1 MVCCLWTKPSTRRY
15 YSPIIASERAGDSSA
30 HTVGY
35 RLDLP
40 NCAAAGGR
48 DLLGVWSWVYVDKAA
63 PPEIKEAFRLAG
75 IRGFSPSG
83 TFEQDDMDNWQEC
96 TQTGRGVIA
105 RRHMINMQMGLVHE
119 GFSDE
124 LGAWASDH
132 RISESNHREFYRRW
146 D

>member
-1 MVCCLWTKPSTRRY
+1 
-15 YSPIIASERAGDSSA
+15 
-30 HTVGY
+30 
-35 RLDLP
+35 
-40 NCAAAGGR
+40 
-48 DLLGVWSWVYVDKAA
+48 
-63 PPEIKEAFRLAG
+63 
-75 IRGFSPSG
+75 
-83 TFEQDDMDNWQEC
+83 MDNWQEC

-119 GFSDE
+119 GFSDK